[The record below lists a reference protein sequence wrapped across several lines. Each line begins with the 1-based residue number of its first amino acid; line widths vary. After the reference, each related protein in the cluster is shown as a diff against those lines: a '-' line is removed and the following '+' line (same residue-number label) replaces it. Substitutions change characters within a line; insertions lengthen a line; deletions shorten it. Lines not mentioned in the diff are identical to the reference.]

1 MSQWPVGGNEAAITL
16 TGVRMCAPR
25 IRMGCLHAD
34 RTLPREY
41 RGPVSIRVMIADDNL
56 LVREGVAQV
65 LAGQQNIELVGA
77 YADLP
82 SLLEA
87 IEADPPD
94 VVLTDI
100 RMPPSQSDE
109 GIRLAAL
116 LRETNP
122 HMGVLVLSQYS
133 EPRYALALLESG
145 SDGRGYL
152 LKERVRDPDQL
163 LSALETVADGGSVV
177 DTRVVDALVASK
189 AGAERSSLAALTPR
203 EREVLAQIAQGK
215 SNSAIASS
223 LVMSKRAVE
232 KHVHSIFSKLGLSE
246 TEEVSRRVKA
256 TLAFLAEEREA
267 GDARPPG
274 ARP

>member
-1 MSQWPVGGNEAAITL
+1 MT
-16 TGVRMCAPR
+16 
-25 IRMGCLHAD
+25 
-34 RTLPREY
+34 
-41 RGPVSIRVMIADDNL
+41 IRVVIADDNL

-65 LAGQQNIELVGA
+65 LAGEQNVELVGA
-77 YADLP
+77 YADVP

-109 GIRLAAL
+109 GIQLAAL

-122 HMGVLVLSQYS
+122 QMGVVVLSQYS

-189 AGAERSSLAALTPR
+189 AGADHSSLAALTAR
-203 EREVLAQIAQGK
+203 EHEVLGQIARGRATAQ
-215 SNSAIASS
+215 SPS
-223 LVMSKRAVE
+223 LS
-232 KHVHSIFSKLGLSE
+232 
-246 TEEVSRRVKA
+246 
-256 TLAFLAEEREA
+256 
-267 GDARPPG
+267 
-274 ARP
+274 